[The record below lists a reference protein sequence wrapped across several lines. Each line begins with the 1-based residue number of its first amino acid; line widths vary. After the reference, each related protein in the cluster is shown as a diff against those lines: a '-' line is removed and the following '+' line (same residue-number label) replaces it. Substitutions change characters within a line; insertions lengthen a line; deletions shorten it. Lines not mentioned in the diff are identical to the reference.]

1 MADVLLFGEPMAMFV
16 ADQPG
21 SFMKVDHYT
30 KMLAGAEVNVAIGL
44 TRLGWHTAYITRL
57 GEDPFGYYIQ
67 EKLLEAGIEGL
78 IRFDAAYPT
87 GFLLK
92 SKVESGDPEVFYFRK
107 NSAAS
112 HLSAADIDTCVF
124 SQAKHLHITG
134 IPPALSESCR
144 EATFHMISMA
154 RERRMSVS
162 FDPNL
167 RPGLWR
173 SKDEMVEVINR
184 IAEKAD
190 IVLPGISEGKILT
203 GLSEA
208 EEIADFYLRKGVGSV
223 FVKCGGSGAYY
234 ADRDLK
240 GMAEGFAVE
249 KIIDTVGAGDGFAV
263 GVISAYLEGL
273 GIKEQAARG
282 NAIGAM
288 QLMVKGDNEGL
299 PTREQLSDFISD
311 NSRVKKGV

>member
-21 SFMKVDHYT
+21 PFVKVDHYT
-30 KMLAGAEVNVAIGL
+30 RMLAGAEVNVAIGL
-44 TRLGWHTAYITRL
+44 TRLGWHAAYITRL

-67 EKLLEAGIEGL
+67 DKLREAGIEGM
-78 IRFDAAYPT
+78 IRFDPTYPT
-87 GFLLK
+87 GFQLK
-92 SKVESGDPEVFYFRK
+92 SKAESGDPEVFYFRK

-112 HLSAADIDTCVF
+112 HLSAADIDAAVF

-144 EATFHMISMA
+144 EATFYMISMA
-154 RERRMSVS
+154 RERGMSIS

-167 RPGLWR
+167 RPSLWR
-173 SKDEMVEVINR
+173 SEDEMIETINR
-184 IAEKAD
+184 IAEKVD
-190 IVLPGISEGKILT
+190 IVLPGIHEGKILT

-208 EEIADFYLRKGVGSV
+208 EEIADFYLRKGADTV
-223 FVKCGGSGAYY
+223 FVKCGGNGAYY
-234 ADRDLK
+234 ADKDQK

-249 KIIDTVGAGDGFAV
+249 KIVDTVGAGDGFAV